1 MKKYIAIV
9 SILGLLWGYP
19 SALFADNSV
28 LGAGRWVQLKVY
40 DNAVYKL
47 TFEEIQKMGFADPAQ
62 VKIYGYGGWLLD
74 ADFTKPAFDDL
85 PEVAVYLHKGSD
97 NVFNAG
103 DYLLFYGRGVQKW
116 AYNASTDAFE
126 HENNPY
132 STFGSYFITENAAGP
147 KEMTVQASG
156 TPSGNTAQ
164 TFDDYALHEK
174 EQTAII
180 NSGREL
186 FGESFA
192 GNPTQT
198 FPFTVPGIAQDVA
211 KVCLSFAAKPSQATP
226 VTVSVGDATFSQT
239 VNPTSSEYEKAKL
252 VNATKD
258 WTGAKS
264 ENISV
269 KVSYNSTGISFLNY
283 IRLNVTRNLRFYGD
297 ACTFF
302 RNKAA
307 RNTALNYVIANA
319 PATGQ
324 VWNVTD
330 PVNCTLLESLTFSS
344 GTPDGTIP
352 EYALVDLS
360 KPFPTPEIAG
370 EIPNQ
375 NLHALPQTDMVIIV
389 PAVYASQ
396 AEQLAAKHREKQN
409 LHVTVVQPEWIYNE
423 FSSGTPDATAYRRFM
438 KMFYDRATT
447 AAEKPRYLL
456 LYGDGLFDNRHL
468 TAAAKMDA
476 RNYLLTY
483 QFKES
488 VNETYSYGTDDY
500 FGFLDNNEGLNLNSD
515 KLDLGIGRLPVS
527 SVEQAENVLQKLLT
541 YMDNTHHGRWKNTLL
556 FTADDI
562 DENGGTTDFVHVRQA
577 DDLAKY
583 IESNHPQY
591 MVNRAY
597 MDAIQPMFVNGK
609 TVYPD
614 AKQKLQNTLKEG
626 CFLVNYTGHGA
637 THSISGQDFLNIS
650 DVNQMT
656 FETLPLWITA
666 TCDFGWFDAI
676 QSPAGEDIMLRKKS
690 GGIALITTS
699 RVVYSSPNF
708 VINDKLIRRLF
719 MKIDGKY
726 PALGDVMRLGKL
738 DVGTDGNKLN
748 YNLLGDPALQLNYP
762 EWQVKLETINSE
774 DIVADSTYNFKALER
789 MTLTGSIVDETGT
802 PLPHFTGN
810 LQATVFDGQQ
820 QFTSRTYYNDAARDT
835 SVRFQFTDY
844 SNTVYKGS
852 SKVENGQFAVAFN
865 VPLDISYSNLAGK
878 INFYAFDAAQNS
890 DANGA
895 FLKYTLSGTAD
906 RLLNDIAPEISQ
918 MYLNTPDFRDGD
930 RVNETPFFVAEVF
943 DEDGINITGSGLGHD
958 LTICIDNNPAQ
969 TYNLNN
975 YYQPLDDRGGT
986 VGFSIPTLAA
996 GRHELAFRAWDI
1008 LNNSTSESLRFTVE
1022 KGQAPELYTLVA
1034 YPNPVRDNTTF
1045 RIEHNR
1051 PESVLNVEMRVYD
1064 LTGRLIWSHSESG
1077 ATQHSYPVEWDLT
1090 TNTGRKAPAGI
1101 YLYQATIHTKDGKE
1115 TSRAKKIVIL

>member
-1 MKKYIAIV
+1 MKKYFVIFSFLSGTFA
-9 SILGLLWGYP
+9 
-19 SALFADNSV
+19 ALASNSV

-40 DNAVYKL
+40 DNAIYKL
-47 TFEEIQKMGFADPAQ
+47 TFEEIKKMGFADPAQ

-74 ADFTKPAFDDL
+74 ADFTKPAYDDL

-97 NVFNAG
+97 KVFNAG

-147 KEMTVQASG
+147 KEMTMQSSG
-156 TPSGNTAQ
+156 TPSGNTVQ

-192 GNPTQT
+192 GNPDRT
-198 FPFTVPGIAQDVA
+198 FPFAVPGITSDAA
-211 KVCLSFAAKPSQATP
+211 KVSLSFAANPPRTTP
-226 VTVSVGDATFSQT
+226 VTLSVGDLQFSQSIGT
-239 VNPTSSEYEKAKL
+239 TGDYERAKL
-252 VNATKD
+252 VTATRD

-269 KVSYNSTGISFLNY
+269 KVSYNSTGISYLNY
-283 IRLNVTRNLRFYGD
+283 IRLNVQRELRFYGD

-307 RNTALNYVIANA
+307 RNTALNYSIANA

-396 AEQLAAKHREKQN
+396 AEQLADKHRALQN
-409 LHVTVVQPEWIYNE
+409 LRVTVVQPECIYNE

-447 AAEKPRYLL
+447 DAEKPRYLL

-468 TAAAKMDA
+468 TAAAAKMDA

-483 QFKES
+483 QYKES
-488 VNETYSYGTDDY
+488 VNETGSYGTDDY
-500 FGFLDNNEGLNLNSD
+500 FGFLDDHEGLNLGAD

-527 SVEQAENVLQKLLT
+527 SVEQAETVLNKLLN
-541 YMDNTHHGRWKNTLL
+541 YMDNTHYGRWKNTLV
-556 FTADDI
+556 FTADDK
-562 DENGGTTDFVHVRQA
+562 DAGETFVHVKQA
-577 DDLAKY
+577 NDLATY
-583 IESNHPQY
+583 VEANRPQY
-591 MVNRAY
+591 VVNKVY
-597 MDAIQPMFVNGK
+597 IDAFQSEDANGK
-609 TVYPD
+609 KTCPG
-614 AKQKLQNTLKEG
+614 AKQKLLNILKEG

-637 THSISGQDFLNIS
+637 THSLSGEDLLNIS
-650 DVNQMT
+650 DIRRMT
-656 FETLPLWITA
+656 FDNLPLWITA

-676 QSPAGEDIMLRKKS
+676 QSSAGELLLLQKNS
-690 GGIALITTS
+690 GGIALFTTS

-708 VINDKLIRRLF
+708 KINDALIRQLF
-719 MKIDGKY
+719 ATKDGKR
-726 PALGDVMRLGKL
+726 PTLGDVMQLSKL
-738 DVGTDGNKLN
+738 QLGTDNNKLN
-748 YNLLGDPALQLNYP
+748 YILLGDPALQLNYP
-762 EWQVKLETINSE
+762 DRTVALQSINNE
-774 DIVADSTYNFKALER
+774 PITDGATYNFKALDR
-789 MTLTGSIVDETGT
+789 VTLEGAIVDEAGAPVGT
-802 PLPHFTGN
+802 FNGSV
-810 LQATVFDGQQ
+810 QATVFDGQQ
-820 QFTSRTYYNDAARDT
+820 NFKSLTAYEEEYF
-835 SVRFQFTDY
+835 RFSDY
-844 SNTVYKGS
+844 PNTIYKGTG
-852 SKVENGQFAVAFN
+852 KVDNGRFALSFN
-865 VPLDISYSNLAGK
+865 VPLDISYSDLEGK
-878 INFYAFDAAQNS
+878 INFYAFDATQHA
-890 DANGA
+890 DAGGA
-895 FLKYTLSGTAD
+895 FLKYTFSGTGEG
-906 RLLNDIAPEISQ
+906 LVNDYRGPEISQ
-918 MYLNTPDFRDGD
+918 MYLNAPDFRDGD

-975 YYQPLDDRGGT
+975 YYQPLDDLGGT

-1008 LNNSTSESLRFTVE
+1008 LNNSTADSLRFTVE

-1034 YPNPVRDNTTF
+1034 YPNPARENTTF

-1064 LTGRLIWSHSESG
+1064 LTGRLVWSHSESG
-1077 ATQHSYPVEWDLT
+1077 TTQHSYPVEWDLS
-1090 TNTGRKAPAGI
+1090 TNAGRKAPAGI